1 MQACNNAII
10 IKLHTNAFHQDS
22 VRKGKKRLNSIG
34 SVSRVVKIKAS
45 TEKNDDRWTE
55 RFSVDGTAVRGEN
68 RWMAE
73 AADDP

>member
-1 MQACNNAII
+1 M
-10 IKLHTNAFHQDS
+10 
-22 VRKGKKRLNSIG
+22 
-34 SVSRVVKIKAS
+34 SRVVKIKAS